1 MCGKS
6 WRCQHTRIRDA
17 ERALGTQQTL
27 LCPKPSGTLR
37 LTGGASLCKIEHNAP
52 TSPHVASALLE
63 VEGRAGAT
71 IFAISP
77 CLPALLFV
85 LRYGS
90 PALGFFSQ
98 PAPAL
103 GHVTLAQVEGIR
115 RRTADS
121 P

>member
-1 MCGKS
+1 MMGA
-6 WRCQHTRIRDA
+6 DA
-17 ERALGTQQTL
+17 VSAFM
-27 LCPKPSGTLR
+27 PKEPAR
-37 LTGGASLCKIEHNAP
+37 R
-52 TSPHVASALLE
+52 SALLE

-103 GHVTLAQVEGIR
+103 GHV
-115 RRTADS
+115 
-121 P
+121 